1 MKPHGIMFHHFWN
14 GNHPKGQGAISGD
27 KLEKMLHFIGLKNIL
42 SAQEFQKRAI
52 SKTLKK
58 EDICLTFDD
67 NLRCQFDV
75 AYPILKKYK
84 LTAFWFIYTSPFLGV
99 NERLE
104 IYRYYRTV
112 AFDSIDE
119 FYNCFFSYVRK
130 SKYKNLVDKGLAGF
144 SPGRY
149 LSEFSFYSESDKK
162 FRFVRDRIL
171 KERYPALMDDIINS
185 DRNFS
190 VSGIRKRLWM
200 DGSCI
205 KKLDTGGHVIGLH
218 SHTHPMDLGELPYRK
233 QKIEY
238 TKNYDIIRQMLK
250 KKPLC
255 VSYPCGSYNE
265 DTLKIMDNLGILAG
279 FAATMNFNAGDS
291 LTLPRKDHADVLRE
305 MES

>member
-1 MKPHGIMFHHFWN
+1 M
-14 GNHPKGQGAISGD
+14 
-27 KLEKMLHFIGLKNIL
+27 
-42 SAQEFQKRAI
+42 
-52 SKTLKK
+52 
-58 EDICLTFDD
+58 
-67 NLRCQFDV
+67 

-119 FYNCFFSYVRK
+119 FYNCFFNYVRK

-171 KERYPALMDDIINS
+171 KERYPALMDDIINC

-205 KKLDTGGHVIGLH
+205 KKLDRG
-218 SHTHPMDLGELPYRK
+218 
-233 QKIEY
+233 
-238 TKNYDIIRQMLK
+238 
-250 KKPLC
+250 
-255 VSYPCGSYNE
+255 
-265 DTLKIMDNLGILAG
+265 
-279 FAATMNFNAGDS
+279 
-291 LTLPRKDHADVLRE
+291 
-305 MES
+305 